1 MKTIVR
7 GGYVVGFDGTEH
19 EIIRNG
25 VVVFEND
32 RIVQVGKSYDVAEG
46 TKFLKDYKKLWDE
59 LAAG

>member
-32 RIVQVGKSYDVAEG
+32 RIVQVGKSYDGRADK
-46 TKFLKDYKKLWDE
+46 TMKQPIP
-59 LAAG
+59 